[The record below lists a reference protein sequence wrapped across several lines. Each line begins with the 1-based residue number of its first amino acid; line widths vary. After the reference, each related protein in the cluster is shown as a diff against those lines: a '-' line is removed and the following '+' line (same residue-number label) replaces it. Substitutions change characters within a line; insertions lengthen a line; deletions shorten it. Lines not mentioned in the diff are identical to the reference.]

1 MPRKP
6 NRRSD
11 RFVDRERLLAAIGA
25 CREEMTREQS
35 RMEVCGPLY
44 HSSSTVVAAIDGLA
58 LMLTGRRD
66 YFHLAGHGVHEEMR
80 NAATGRKAMLAAGDL
95 FANVPERLAEE
106 EFTVLAEFP
115 GTRIERIVSTG
126 QASPPGFWYDQEQT
140 EWVVLLRGSAGLMF
154 EGEDALRILRPGN
167 YVEIPA
173 HLRHRVEWTDAAEP
187 TIWMAVHVNTR
198 LG

>member
-25 CREEMTREQS
+25 CRKEMTREQS

-66 YFHLAGHGVHEEMR
+66 YFHLTGHGVHEDVR
-80 NAATGRKAMLAAGDL
+80 KTATGRDAMLAAGNL
-95 FANVPERLAEE
+95 FANIPEHLTEE
-106 EFTVLAEFP
+106 EFTALAELP
-115 GTRIERIVSTG
+115 GARIERIVSTG
-126 QASPPGFWYDQEQT
+126 QASPAGYWYDQEQT
-140 EWVVLLRGSAGLMF
+140 EWVILLSGSAGLLF
-154 EGEDALRILRPGN
+154 EGEDAPRILRPGC
-167 YVEIPA
+167 
-173 HLRHRVEWTDAAEP
+173 
-187 TIWMAVHVNTR
+187 
-198 LG
+198 

>member
-25 CREEMTREQS
+25 CRETITREQS

-66 YFHLAGHGVHEEMR
+66 YFHLAGHGVHEDVGMPPQ
-80 NAATGRKAMLAAGDL
+80 G
-95 FANVPERLAEE
+95 
-106 EFTVLAEFP
+106 
-115 GTRIERIVSTG
+115 GTRWS
-126 QASPPGFWYDQEQT
+126 
-140 EWVVLLRGSAGLMF
+140 
-154 EGEDALRILRPGN
+154 
-167 YVEIPA
+167 
-173 HLRHRVEWTDAAEP
+173 
-187 TIWMAVHVNTR
+187 
-198 LG
+198 